1 MIGRVSQAKFAGSEL
16 DQIELY
22 AKVEYVL
29 DDLFPLI
36 EVVRKDRE
44 EDFELVDSDHEK
56 EESDDP
62 Y

>member
-1 MIGRVSQAKFAGSEL
+1 M
-16 DQIELY
+16 
-22 AKVEYVL
+22 L